1 MSLNLIDVRN
11 LSFSYNGIDVLTDV
25 SFTVSPGDY
34 VGLAGPNGSGKTTLL
49 KALLGIVA
57 TAKGVVRLF
66 DHDLADFRDWHKIGY
81 LPQKLK
87 AFNPHFPSTVRE
99 IVALGLISKRTFAGR
114 LGKADQAAIDR
125 TLERLNILD
134 IRDSLIGELSGGQQQ
149 RVLIA
154 RAIVHQPKV
163 ILLDEPASAL
173 DPDTRENFFSTLM
186 DLNRTDGAT
195 VILVTHDIGS
205 IGQYAG
211 KLLYID
217 RRLIFYGSFDDFCRS
232 ENMTARFGGNA
243 QHIICHQ
250 HGR

>member
-66 DHDLADFRDWHKIGY
+66 DHDLADFRAWHKIGY

-232 ENMTARFGGNA
+232 ENMTALFGGNA

>member
-1 MSLNLIDVRN
+1 MSLNVIDVRN
-11 LSFSYNGIDVLTDV
+11 LSFAYNGIDVLKDV
-25 SFTVSPGDY
+25 SFAVSAGDY

-57 TAKGVVRLF
+57 TEKGVVRLF
-66 DHDLADFRDWHKIGY
+66 DHHLEDFRDWHRIGY
-81 LPQKLK
+81 LPQKLS

-99 IVALGLISKRTFAGR
+99 IVALGLISRRTFSGR
-114 LGKADQAAIDR
+114 LDRRDRMEIDR
-125 TLERLNILD
+125 TLERLNILH

-154 RAIVHQPKV
+154 RAIVHRPEV
-163 ILLDEPASAL
+163 IILDEPASAL
-173 DPDTRENFFSTLM
+173 DPDTREHFFSTLLE
-186 DLNRTDGAT
+186 LNRTDRAT

-211 KLLYID
+211 KLLYVD
-217 RRLIFYGSFDDFCRS
+217 RRVIFYGSFDDFCRS
-232 ENMTARFGGNA
+232 ENMAALFGGNA

-250 HGR
+250 HDR